1 MHNGSFFLRETS
13 CFLEFLCERT
23 YTVTQRATKATRSST
38 KVIFITETIKRI
50 FGGFLLSQNQTIHFL
65 HDFCIFVFQNSEN
78 MPEICRF
85 YGIIIQMFFN
95 DHNPPHFH
103 VVYGDFKAVINIDDE
118 IVEGFMPKRALKLV
132 FEWMELHKKELIEN
146 WELAQNGELPKKIE
160 PLK

>member
-1 MHNGSFFLRETS
+1 
-13 CFLEFLCERT
+13 
-23 YTVTQRATKATRSST
+23 
-38 KVIFITETIKRI
+38 
-50 FGGFLLSQNQTIHFL
+50 
-65 HDFCIFVFQNSEN
+65 

-103 VVYGDFKAVINIDDE
+103 VVYGDFKAIININDE

-132 FEWMELHKKELIEN
+132 FEWMDLHKTELLEN

>member
-1 MHNGSFFLRETS
+1 
-13 CFLEFLCERT
+13 
-23 YTVTQRATKATRSST
+23 
-38 KVIFITETIKRI
+38 
-50 FGGFLLSQNQTIHFL
+50 
-65 HDFCIFVFQNSEN
+65 

-103 VVYGDFKAVINIDDE
+103 VVYGDFKAIININDE

-132 FEWMELHKKELIEN
+132 FEWMALHKTELLEN

>member
-1 MHNGSFFLRETS
+1 
-13 CFLEFLCERT
+13 
-23 YTVTQRATKATRSST
+23 
-38 KVIFITETIKRI
+38 
-50 FGGFLLSQNQTIHFL
+50 
-65 HDFCIFVFQNSEN
+65 

-103 VVYGDFKAVINIDDE
+103 VVYGEFKVVININDE

-132 FEWMELHKKELIEN
+132 FEWMELHKNELLEN